1 MSGRCCGGWRETDA
15 GRVRPGGEREGE
27 DPGGYPSPGLELR
40 LIRSLAR
47 LDKRDVLE
55 VGCGDGRL
63 TFQYASRARSVVAL
77 DPNDEQ
83 IQRATMRA
91 RALQLEHVRF
101 VVGTAQRPPNGRFD
115 VALFT
120 WSL

>member
-1 MSGRCCGGWRETDA
+1 MSGRCRGGWRDTDA
-15 GRVRPGGEREGE
+15 GRVRPAGERGE
-27 DPGGYPSPGLELR
+27 DSGGYPSPGLELR
-40 LIRSLAR
+40 LIRSVAQ

-63 TFQYASRARSVVAL
+63 TLQYASRARSVVAL
-77 DPNDEQ
+77 DPNEEQ

-91 RALQLEHVRF
+91 RALRLEHVRF